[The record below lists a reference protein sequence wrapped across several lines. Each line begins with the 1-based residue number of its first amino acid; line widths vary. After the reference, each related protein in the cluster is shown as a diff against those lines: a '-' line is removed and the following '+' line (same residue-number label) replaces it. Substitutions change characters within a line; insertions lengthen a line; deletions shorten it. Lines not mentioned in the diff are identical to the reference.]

1 MALFPPLTVSYW
13 SAVSS
18 RLRATRAR
26 PQPGSTPQESGNRS
40 RLQTWPALSLP
51 QRRQVTMHE
60 HGRFAPIDV
69 FQAVN
74 AGAELVQQTIL
85 NPPAL
90 LCDRIRNAMERD
102 HRILGHVEAG
112 KSGFQCQVH
121 FLLEKE
127 MRISHAVPHFDKV
140 L

>member
-1 MALFPPLTVSYW
+1 VTYRPFPTTQAICLPSLRDYSSPTALEALAKKRRIATGFKRDLHYRFLSGVNRD
-13 SAVSS
+13 A
-18 RLRATRAR
+18 RA
-26 PQPGSTPQESGNRS
+26 
-40 RLQTWPALSLP
+40 
-51 QRRQVTMHE
+51 
-60 HGRFAPIDV
+60 FAPIDV

-90 LCDRIRNAMERD
+90 LCDRIRNAMECN

>member
-26 PQPGSTPQESGNRS
+26 PQSESTPQPA
-40 RLQTWPALSLP
+40 QTWPALSLP
-51 QRRQVTMHE
+51 QLRQVTIHE

-102 HRILGHVEAG
+102 HRIFGHVDAG
-112 KSGFQCQVH
+112 ESGFQCQVH

-127 MRISHAVPHFDKV
+127 MRISHAVQIGRASCR
-140 L
+140 

>member
-1 MALFPPLTVSYW
+1 MALFPPLTVSYR
-13 SAVSS
+13 SAASS
-18 RLRATRAR
+18 RLRATRSPTAAWKHSAKKR
-26 PQPGSTPQESGNRS
+26 NRN
-40 RLQTWPALSLP
+40 RVQTWPALSLP
-51 QRRQVTMHE
+51 KLRQVTVHE

-69 FQAVN
+69 FQAVH

-85 NPPAL
+85 NPPAM

-102 HRILGHVEAG
+102 HRIFGHVEAG
-112 KSGFQCQVH
+112 KSGFQCQVY

-127 MRISHAVPHFDKV
+127 MRTSHAVPHFDKV